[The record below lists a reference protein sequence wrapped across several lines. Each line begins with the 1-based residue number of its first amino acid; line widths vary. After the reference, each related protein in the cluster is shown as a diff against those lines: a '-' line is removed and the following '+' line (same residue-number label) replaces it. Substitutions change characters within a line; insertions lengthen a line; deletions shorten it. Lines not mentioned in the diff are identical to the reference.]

1 MDQEVTKRECVQF
14 FFNLRNNLY
23 FYHLSTTKYAR
34 HVAVGSLV
42 DSFDGLIDNFL
53 EILFGKYN
61 RPTGDFPDMDIKVSF
76 LNEPK
81 ALFRLQKY
89 IDWLNNE
96 LPKLLPPTDTDLF
109 NIRDEM
115 VGKLNNSKYLFVLD

>member
-1 MDQEVTKRECVQF
+1 MDKKSKLIVF
-14 FFNLRNNLY
+14 FFGLRNNLY
-23 FYHLSTTKYAR
+23 LYHLTTYKYSR
-34 HVAVGSLV
+34 HVASGSLV
-42 DSFDGLIDNFL
+42 DKFDDLIDNFL

-61 RPTGDFPDMDIKVSF
+61 RPTTDFADMDIKVSF

-89 IDWLNNE
+89 IDWLNDE

-115 VGKLNNSKYLFVLD
+115 VGKLNNSKYLFVLE

>member
-14 FFNLRNNLY
+14 FFSLRNNLY

-34 HVAVGSLV
+34 HVAVCSLV
-42 DSFDGLIDNFL
+42 DSFDDLIDNFL

-61 RPTGDFPDMDIKVSF
+61 RPTTDFADMDIKVS
-76 LNEPK
+76 LMNDAN
-81 ALFRLQKY
+81 ALFSLQKY
-89 IDWLNNE
+89 IDWLNDE
-96 LPKLLPPTDTDLF
+96 LPKLLPPTDADLF